1 MALKQLM
8 LAKKIEQ
15 RKKLLEDVTANE
27 VKFAT
32 RSSELE
38 ASINEAEAD
47 EEIATVEDE
56 IEKLEKEK
64 TDNDDQKKKLEEEIS
79 GLENE
84 LEQLNSQAP
93 EPPSE
98 GRSSQGFTTLK
109 AFNPEGESRMKVNK
123 FETRSQILERLNNE
137 EVKDFYGKVRD
148 AIMNKRAL
156 TGEGL
161 VIPELV
167 MDRIKPMIGDYS
179 NLISEVEVLPLNGT
193 ARAIVDGAIPEAI
206 WTEMTGAVQEL
217 ALAFD
222 AVELDGWKV
231 GGFVPV
237 PNSIIEDSMIDLVN
251 FIEDR
256 IARAIAKAIDRAILT
271 GTGAVGKQPEG
282 IIPAVTA
289 TATTSD
295 FKLASLLA
303 AVGAI
308 DTGEDEVGE
317 IIAVMKRAT
326 YYNRILPQTVV
337 NTSDGRQVVQGVENP
352 NIAGLR
358 VVFSQYA
365 PADAVVFG
373 DFKQYM
379 LGERRGVQLASSTEV
394 RFIEDQTVFKGTARY
409 DGKPVNPAAFALV
422 NYAAPAPVA

>member
-15 RKKLLEDVTANE
+15 RKKLVEELTANE
-27 VKFAT
+27 ESYAT
-32 RSSELE
+32 RSADLE
-38 ASINEAEAD
+38 ASIEEAKTD
-47 EEIATVEDE
+47 EEVAAVESE
-56 IEKLEKEK
+56 IEKLEGEK
-64 TDNDDQKKKLEEEIS
+64 TDHDAKKLKLEEEIS
-79 GLENE
+79 GLETE

-93 EPPSE
+93 KTNPEQ
-98 GRSSQGFTTLK
+98 RSAQAAPQKTY
-109 AFNPEGESRMKVNK
+109 NPEGESRMKVNK
-123 FETRSQILERLNNE
+123 HETRSQILERLSNE
-137 EVKDFYGKVRD
+137 EVKDFYGKVRE
-148 AIMNKRAL
+148 AVMNKRAL

-161 VIPELV
+161 LIPELV

-179 NLISEVEVLPLNGT
+179 NLINEVEVLPLNGT

-256 IARAIAKAIDRAILT
+256 IARAIAKSVDKAILV
-271 GTGAVGKQPEG
+271 GTGAAGKQPEG

-289 TATTSD
+289 AATTSD
-295 FKLASLLA
+295 FKLASLLTS
-303 AVGAI
+303 VGRV
-308 DTGEDEVGE
+308 DTGEDGVGE
-317 IIAVMKRAT
+317 IIAVMKRST

-337 NTSDGRQVVQGVENP
+337 NTSDGRQVVQGVANP

-365 PADAVVFG
+365 PEDAVVFG

-409 DGKPVNPAAFALV
+409 DGKPVKPEAFALV
-422 NYAAPAPVA
+422 NYAEPAPVA

>member
-15 RKKLLEDVTANE
+15 RKKLLDELNTNE
-27 VKFAT
+27 GSFTT
-32 RSSELE
+32 RSAELE
-38 ASINEAEAD
+38 ASIEEAD
-47 EEIATVEDE
+47 SDEEVKTVEDE
-56 IEKLEKEK
+56 IEKLEGEK
-64 TDNDDQKKKLEEEIS
+64 TVHDDQKKKLEDEIS
-79 GLENE
+79 GLETE

-93 EPPSE
+93 KATPEQ
-98 GRSSQGFTTLK
+98 RSTQATPLK
-109 AFNPEGESRMKVNK
+109 TYNPEGESRMKVNK
-123 FETRSQILERLNNE
+123 YETRSQMVERLNND
-137 EVKDFYGKVRD
+137 EVKEFYGHVRE
-148 AIMNKRAL
+148 AILNKRAL

-161 VIPELV
+161 LIPELV

-193 ARAIVDGAIPEAI
+193 ARAIVDGAIPEAV
-206 WTEMTGAVQEL
+206 WTEMTGALSEL

-256 IARAIAKAIDRAILT
+256 IARAIAKSIDRAILT
-271 GTGAVGKQPEG
+271 GTGAAGKQPEG
-282 IIPAVTA
+282 IIPAVAA

-295 FKLASLLA
+295 FKLASLLT

-317 IIAVMKRAT
+317 IIAVMKRTT

-409 DGKPVNPAAFALV
+409 DGKPVKSAAFALV
-422 NYAAPAPVA
+422 NYAAPVA